1 MNFGLLRK
9 GRNVSA
15 SWARVA
21 TMIPIVGAFG
31 GMLLLGEH
39 PQWSDLAALVLVV
52 AALAVVLLPQRR
64 AA

>member
-31 GMLLLGEH
+31 GM
-39 PQWSDLAALVLVV
+39 
-52 AALAVVLLPQRR
+52 
-64 AA
+64 